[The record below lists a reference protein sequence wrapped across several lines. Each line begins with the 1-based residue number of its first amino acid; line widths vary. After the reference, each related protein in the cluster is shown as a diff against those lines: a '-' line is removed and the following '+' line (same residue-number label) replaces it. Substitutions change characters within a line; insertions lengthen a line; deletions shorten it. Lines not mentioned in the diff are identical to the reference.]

1 MKKIIFA
8 ALNVCFVLAS
18 CAQTKCTVK
27 KAYAFYTVTIA
38 GAAIVDENGNVIP
51 PKPQITRF
59 IYLEMAG
66 TKTPVIEKI
75 MYDSI
80 QYSNQIERV
89 EGNTIIPGETNTEN
103 AKHTIRVKK
112 NNSLWKIILQSTDE
126 NVKATEGVSEIRI
139 SFKNGNKSC
148 TYKLKKEILL
158 HTAPRY

>member
-38 GAAIVDENGNVIP
+38 GAAIADENGNIIP
-51 PKPQITRF
+51 PKPQIARF

-75 MYDSI
+75 IYDSVL
-80 QYSNQIERV
+80 YNSSIERV
-89 EGNTIIPGETNTEN
+89 ESKTIVPGETNTEN
-103 AKHTIRVKK
+103 AKHTIRIKK
-112 NNSLWKIILQSTDE
+112 NNSLWKIELQPADE
-126 NVKATEGVSEIRI
+126 NKLAKEGATDINI
-139 SFKNGNKSC
+139 SFKNNSKTC
-148 TYKLKKEILL
+148 TYKLKNEILL
-158 HTAPRY
+158 QTAPRY